1 MKKLC
6 NKLKE
11 VRKIYQEAKLSYSE
25 VIFFPER
32 IYRNFYI
39 TYYISIGIFSFS
51 SIQIVNAYSA
61 NKKFG
66 SLEILFLILTIL
78 TILYLASASCIEK
91 IIKSFSK
98 LQIRNNIDSYI
109 ANLTV
114 SLKKHRLSKIIEES
128 TVNKESFQLRLN
140 NSVLTSLTNGL
151 LQIISFLIG
160 FFANII
166 EKLFKNGANWGNI
179 WHSIGILVSFYL
191 ILLLVTH
198 LLLDMFKSKN
208 LYYIEMYHYQIRYAK
223 SKYSKITRQAVVLFK
238 CKYNQNCRINH

>member
-11 VRKIYQEAKLSYSE
+11 IRKIYQEANLSYSE
-25 VIFFPER
+25 VIFFPEK
-32 IYRNFYI
+32 IYRNFYL
-39 TYYISIGIFSFS
+39 TYYISIGIFAFS
-51 SIQIVNAYSA
+51 SIKIVNVYSS

-98 LQIRNNIDSYI
+98 LQIRKNLDSYI

-114 SLKKHRLSKIIEES
+114 RSKKHRLLKIIEES

-166 EKLFKNGANWGNI
+166 YELFKNGANWDSI
-179 WHSIGILVSFYL
+179 WHSVGILVTFYF
-191 ILLLVTH
+191 ILLVVIH

-208 LYYIEMYHYQIRYAK
+208 LYYIEMYDYQIRYAK
-223 SKYSKITRQAVVLFK
+223 SKYRRSTR
-238 CKYNQNCRINH
+238 